1 MIPPFGGSIAL
12 SNNDLDVKGLSLGGL
27 QVRPLTR
34 MFYCNMHGLKLTF
47 KDGDGGVYIY
57 PYDPLKTEYTIVSSM
72 ILRVVEGKR
81 ETTSTTYSG
90 EFEGTYKYVNSDKY
104 SRKWKDGKRHGQGT
118 FRWANG
124 DRYTG
129 GWNGDMRDG
138 EGNMHYHNGDE
149 YNGRWKDDKQHGQGN
164 MIYAD
169 KSEYVGAFENNEAH
183 GKGIFKYANGE
194 KEDYSGYWKNGK
206 RHGHGV
212 ITKKI
217 SVAHFQRTF
226 SKFKKDRNFLQLDL
240 DDTDGI

>member
-1 MIPPFGGSIAL
+1 M

-104 SRKWKDGKRHGQGT
+104 SRKWKDGKRHGRGI
-118 FRWANG
+118 FKWAHGDWYSEKWNDDRRHGQCIMYYCNG
-124 DRYTG
+124 GKYSG
-129 GWNGDMRDG
+129 GWKDG
-138 EGNMHYHNGDE
+138 KRYSH
-149 YNGRWKDDKQHGQGN
+149 GR
-164 MIYAD
+164 MIYANKD
-169 KSEYVGAFENNEAH
+169 EYEGAFENNEAH
-183 GKGIFKYANGE
+183 GQGTFKYADGE
-194 KEDYSGYWKNGK
+194 KEEYSGDWKNGK

-212 ITKKI
+212 INSTKKI
-217 SVAHFQRTF
+217 LGAHFPRTF
-226 SKFKKDRNFLQLDL
+226 SMFKKDKKMSSLQLDL
-240 DDTDGI
+240 DDIDVI